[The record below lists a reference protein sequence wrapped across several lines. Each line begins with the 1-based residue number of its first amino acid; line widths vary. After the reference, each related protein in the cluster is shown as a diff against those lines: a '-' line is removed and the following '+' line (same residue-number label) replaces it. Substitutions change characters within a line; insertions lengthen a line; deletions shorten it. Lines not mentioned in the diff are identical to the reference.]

1 MSTLS
6 IAPVAPVL
14 TRLFADAQRVDAE
27 VMQRVR
33 ARLQSQGGPTN
44 DRLLA
49 DLLEDAYIPVGP
61 DVGRFLYQL
70 VRLKRPRLVVEFGT
84 SLGIS
89 AIHIA
94 AALRDNGIGR
104 LVTTELSTTKAKRA
118 CQHLREAGLRDLVDL
133 KQGDAFQTLANDAEP
148 IDMLLLDGWKELYL
162 PLLKQ
167 LEPRLQPGA
176 VIVADDLKLLPDLLA
191 PYVAYVRDSSNSYLS
206 VELPMDD
213 GVELS
218 LRV

>member
-6 IAPVAPVL
+6 MAPAAPVL
-14 TRLFADAQRVDAE
+14 KRLFADADRVDEE
-27 VMQRVR
+27 VMKRVR
-33 ARLQSQGGPTN
+33 ARLSEGVPMN

-49 DLLEDAYIPVGP
+49 DVLEDAYIPVGP
-61 DVGRFLYQL
+61 EVGRFLYQL
-70 VRLKRPRLVVEFGT
+70 VRLKRPRLVVEFGA

-94 AALRDNGIGR
+94 AALRDNGMGR
-104 LVTTELSTTKAKRA
+104 LVTTELSETKAKRA
-118 CQHLREAGLRDLVDL
+118 CQHLRDAGLRDLVDL
-133 KQGDAFQTLANDAEP
+133 RQGDAFQTLAVDAEP
-148 IDMLLLDGWKELYL
+148 IDLLLLDGWKELYL

-167 LEPRLQPGA
+167 IEPRLPSGA

-191 PYVAYVRDSSNSYLS
+191 PYVAYVRDESNGYVS

-213 GVELS
+213 GIELS
-218 LRV
+218 LRL

>member
-1 MSTLS
+1 MTTLAM
-6 IAPVAPVL
+6 APAAPVL
-14 TRLFADAQRVDAE
+14 QRLFADAERVDEE
-27 VMQRVR
+27 VMKRVS
-33 ARLQSQGGPTN
+33 ARVSDGVPMN

-49 DLLEDAYIPVGP
+49 DVLEDAYIPVGP
-61 DVGRFLYQL
+61 GVGRFLYQL

-94 AALRDNGIGR
+94 AALRDNGMGR
-104 LVTTELSTTKAKRA
+104 LITTELSETKAKRA
-118 CQHLREAGLRDLVDL
+118 CQHLRDAGLRDLVDL
-133 KQGDAFQTLANDAEP
+133 RQGDAFQTLANDDEP

-191 PYVAYVRDSSNSYLS
+191 QYVAYIRDPANGYVT

-213 GVELS
+213 GIELS
-218 LRV
+218 IRA

>member
-1 MSTLS
+1 M
-6 IAPVAPVL
+6 
-14 TRLFADAQRVDAE
+14 
-27 VMQRVR
+27 
-33 ARLQSQGGPTN
+33 
-44 DRLLA
+44 
-49 DLLEDAYIPVGP
+49 
-61 DVGRFLYQL
+61 
-70 VRLKRPRLVVEFGT
+70 KRPRLVVEFGA

-94 AALRDNGIGR
+94 AALRDNGMGR
-104 LVTTELSTTKAKRA
+104 LVTTELSETKAIRA
-118 CQHLREAGLRDLVDL
+118 CEHLRDAGLRDLVDL
-133 KQGDAFQTLANDAEP
+133 KQGDAFQTLADDEEP
-148 IDMLLLDGWKELYL
+148 IDLLLLDGWKELYL

-191 PYVAYVRDSSNSYLS
+191 PYVACVRDESNGYLS

-213 GVELS
+213 GIEIS

>member
-6 IAPVAPVL
+6 NVPVAPVL

-27 VMQRVR
+27 VMQRVQT
-33 ARLQSQGGPTN
+33 RLQQQGGPTN

-70 VRLKRPRLVVEFGT
+70 VRLQRPRLVVEFGT

-94 AALRDNGIGR
+94 AALRDNGVGR

-118 CQHLREAGLRDLVDL
+118 CEHLRDAGLRDLVDL
-133 KQGDAFQTLANDAEP
+133 RQGDAFQTLANDAEP

-167 LEPRLQPGA
+167 LEPRLRSGA
-176 VIVADDLKLLPDLLA
+176 VIVADDLKLLPELLA
-191 PYVAYVRDSSNSYLS
+191 PYVAYVRDKTNGYLS

-213 GVELS
+213 GIELS
-218 LRV
+218 LRA